1 MDIDTTE
8 ESAYTICMM
17 LNIRSIDLN
26 LIPVFEAAYEERSL
40 SRAAERLAMTQSA
53 VSHAV
58 TRLRSLFKDELFIRQ
73 SHGVLPTRVADL
85 VYAKLSGAL
94 VAVREAVAETRGFDQ
109 RTSQRQFFVAIP
121 HPLGPIIAVRLLER
135 LARIAPQVHVAF
147 STRSRPI
154 DLERGLREGRF
165 DAAVDWLVP
174 TGDRFREAV
183 VFSDDLVFVARLG
196 HPALRQHSSKRVL
209 QSAEFVS
216 LRPRVEGEH
225 PVPALLEL
233 QRLKLRVVL
242 EVSEIVEL
250 FMVASQSD
258 LLTMVPRSMQKFA
271 SRIFDLRVLHSIPKI
286 GPIPVKLIWHAGHD
300 GDLAHAFLREQLVG
314 CTKQVALGS
323 RIASQGKA

>member
-1 MDIDTTE
+1 
-8 ESAYTICMM
+8 M
-17 LNIRSIDLN
+17 LFNIRSIDLN

-58 TRLRSLFKDELFIRQ
+58 TRLRSLFKDELFIRR
-73 SHGVLPTRVADL
+73 SHGVLPTRVADQI
-85 VYAKLSGAL
+85 YAKLRGAL
-94 VAVREAVAETRGFDQ
+94 VAVREAVAETRRFDP

-135 LARIAPQVHVAF
+135 LARIAPQVQVAF

-154 DLERGLREGRF
+154 DLERGLCEGRF

-174 TGDRFREAV
+174 PGGRFRESV
-183 VFSDDLVFVARLG
+183 VFSDDLVFVARRG
-196 HPALRQHSSKRVL
+196 HPALRQRSSTRVL

-225 PVPALLEL
+225 PVPALLEW

-250 FMVASQSD
+250 FMVASQSE
-258 LLTMVPRSMQKFA
+258 LLTMVPRSMETFA
-271 SRIFDLRVLHSIPKI
+271 RRIFDLRVLRSIPKI

-300 GDLAHAFLREQLVG
+300 GDHAHAFLREQLVA
-314 CTKQVALGS
+314 CTKQVALRPG
-323 RIASQGKA
+323 IASKGKA